1 MQCACAILP
10 HTAYPAL
17 QYFATSS
24 HKWYDFWKRDSE
36 HKMFW
41 FFLNPLPENIS
52 HSKNWARYDKKCTLV
67 FMWSMHY
74 SYQILMKLSIIITTI
89 YKSTLL
95 IDFWAKYSHNKIQ
108 EISIQWEQSCSMCVD
123 GETWRSP
130 TVTFHNFVNTP
141 KKIPQSF
148 TMA

>member
-1 MQCACAILP
+1 
-10 HTAYPAL
+10 
-17 QYFATSS
+17 
-24 HKWYDFWKRDSE
+24 
-36 HKMFW
+36 
-41 FFLNPLPENIS
+41 
-52 HSKNWARYDKKCTLV
+52 
-67 FMWSMHY
+67 MHY